1 MTWMNARSFI
11 PTDFTVTQ
19 QYEQGIMNSTEEQQD
34 GTKHSCSGYFGH
46 PFGKLPVLHDRASF
60 LGTAV
65 EAPWHPTRWKDKGN
79 LFLSLLKRGRL
90 HQARQPGACLQF
102 ALQEASWMQDQSS
115 SFKGMLTIND
125 AIVVPLDSLLDD
137 RLRCLLVTPPFD
149 SHGAARPRLER
160 QLPWFLL
167 VQWHDRIQ
175 RSRGS
180 AAQCLDGVVHG

>member
-1 MTWMNARSFI
+1 MIPPGLMPGRSEKQRYLAG
-11 PTDFTVTQ
+11 PPP
-19 QYEQGIMNSTEEQQD
+19 YL
-34 GTKHSCSGYFGH
+34 GH

-125 AIVVPLDSLLDD
+125 AIVAPLGSLLDG

-149 SHGAARPRLER
+149 SHGAARPGPVW
-160 QLPWFLL
+160 QPPWFLRSL
-167 VQWHDRIQ
+167 RHERIQ
-175 RSRGS
+175 RSQGF
-180 AAQCLDGVVHG
+180 AAQCLDGVVPG